1 MVRFR
6 FHVLPKVK
14 VLHVI
19 VIDSQ
24 FSDANYGDRIRG
36 CLKYIQRRFASWNK
50 KGCTDIDNLI
60 GVSKIE
66 RDKYDLR
73 SKLEQLTSG
82 RDQV

>member
-1 MVRFR
+1 M
-6 FHVLPKVK
+6 
-14 VLHVI
+14 I

-24 FSDANYGDRIRG
+24 FSDANYGDRIGG

-73 SKLEQLTSG
+73 SQLEQLTSG